1 MLITHLKFNLAPE
14 NIPSQKERILFKTFN
29 HHFSVA
35 YVELPGCIYVYGH
48 FHCLDVFPTADP
60 PDAKATSQA
69 LATTQPMAT
78 TGAANTNQRRQKEQ
92 FARKIDVYI
101 NCTSLAISEIE
112 RQVEIC
118 DVKVYALVLK
128 DQ

>member
-1 MLITHLKFNLAPE
+1 MIFHPKRKG
-14 NIPSQKERILFKTFN
+14 SSFN
-29 HHFSVA
+29 HHFSGACVKLA
-35 YVELPGCIYVYGH
+35 GCICVYGH

-69 LATTQPMAT
+69 LATAQPMAT
-78 TGAANTNQRRQKEQ
+78 TGAANMNQWRQKEP
-92 FARKIDVYI
+92 FVRKIDVYI

-112 RQVEIC
+112 RQVESC